1 MQGKER
7 SSELSFPLGILIR
20 EIVGSPSFN
29 VQYVKI
35 IPLYLNKKNFFFFRR
50 SLSQRIYI
58 VEHSRI
64 SYLVLLIVV
73 LKLKKNCMFYEFLI
87 KKKRGGEKLELR

>member
-35 IPLYLNKKNFFFFRR
+35 IPLYLNKKNFSSISFTKNIYRR
-50 SLSQRIYI
+50 TFSNFLLSFINRRI
-58 VEHSRI
+58 
-64 SYLVLLIVV
+64 
-73 LKLKKNCMFYEFLI
+73 KTKKNCMFYEFLI